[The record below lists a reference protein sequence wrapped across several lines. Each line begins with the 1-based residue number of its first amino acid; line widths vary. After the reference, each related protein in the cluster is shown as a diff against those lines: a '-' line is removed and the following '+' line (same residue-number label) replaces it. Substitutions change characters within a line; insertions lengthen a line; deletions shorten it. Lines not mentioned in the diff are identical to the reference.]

1 MNYSVCFIF
10 NLMECGIGACLGAT
24 IPLSCSAADGFR
36 NIQRL
41 CQLTPSNSSQDHPS
55 CNTSF
60 LLPHYPKIFIFVYL
74 VDTKK
79 LVKIAM

>member
-1 MNYSVCFIF
+1 MNYSACFIF

-60 LLPHYPKIFIFVYL
+60 LPCTTNAVKSFTQYLPG
-74 VDTKK
+74 DRNS
-79 LVKIAM
+79 